1 VFFRPP
7 DGEQHRAPVA
17 CFALSSGYRSHRTS
31 PSANFTSAPP
41 AVKNYIKEFTT
52 MSVLVRPS
60 AQSGVHDA
68 ARQLFCVGV
77 DVSKLTFDAA
87 VSPVGAV
94 PESLSRLPVSSFQMT
109 QAGAEDFKNWLSSCL
124 LGVSPNTIVIEATGV
139 YSKRF
144 AELIRPL
151 AIAPVSTVN
160 PRYPHDFKRSLGVKD
175 KTDAVDARIL
185 AVYGA
190 MRTPKPDREVSAKE
204 AHLKE
209 LHRLCDDTTQDI
221 AAWKNRLEQAST
233 ASVLSIINA
242 TIRSLEKH
250 LEKAQLEI
258 KKLVASDERLSRDLN
273 LICSVPGIGEKTAI
287 MLLAELWDL
296 RLWKRSNIVSYCGL
310 FPRCHSSGTSVSK
323 RPRLA
328 KGGGARIRRGLFMCA
343 LSATR
348 TKSKLAEFNRHLLQ
362 NGKTKMCAIG
372 ALMRKL
378 LLTARAVVISG
389 KPYLPHFP
397 LNPTQSP

>member
-1 VFFRPP
+1 
-7 DGEQHRAPVA
+7 
-17 CFALSSGYRSHRTS
+17 
-31 PSANFTSAPP
+31 
-41 AVKNYIKEFTT
+41 
-52 MSVLVRPS
+52 MSVFANSS
-60 AQSGVHDA
+60 AQAGVHIA
-68 ARQLFCVGV
+68 ARQSFCVGV

-94 PESLSRLPVSSFQMT
+94 PECWSRLPVSSFHMT
-109 QAGAEDFKNWLSSCL
+109 QAGAEDFKKWLSSCL
-124 LGVSPNTIVIEATGV
+124 LASPPNAIVIEATGV

-151 AIAPVSTVN
+151 AIAPISTVN
-160 PRYPHDFKRSLGVKD
+160 PRYPQDFRRSLGVKD

-190 MRTPKPDREVSAKE
+190 MRTIKPDREVSAKE

-209 LHRLCDDTTQDI
+209 LHRLCDDLDRDI

-233 ASVLSIINA
+233 ASVRSIIKA
-242 TIRSLEKH
+242 AIRSLEKH

-258 KKLVASDERLSRDLN
+258 KNIVASDERLSRDLN

-296 RLWKRSNIVSYCGL
+296 RLWKRSSIVSYCGL

-348 TKSKLAEFNRHLLQ
+348 TKSKLAEFNRHLLL
-362 NGKTKMCAIG
+362 NGKSKMCAIG

-389 KPYLPHFP
+389 QPYSPHFP
-397 LNPTQSP
+397 